1 MKKGQTKLKKAVI
14 KEVKKGSLAEKAGLK
29 KDDEILEING
39 RDIKDI
45 LDYKFLITDEIL
57 NIRVKTKEGQERI
70 LTIEKDFDEDL
81 GIEFENPL
89 IDGIMRCKNKCIFC
103 FVDQM
108 PKGLRP
114 SLYIK
119 DDDYRL
125 SILEGTFIT
134 LTNLKDEDLNRIV
147 SMRLS
152 PLYISVHATDGDVR
166 KTMLRNKAA
175 EKIMDHLNFLKEN
188 GIFFHTQIVLCPD
201 VNDKKVLE
209 KTLQDLFSLY
219 PSVQSIAVVP
229 VGITRFREGLYPL
242 RRFRQE
248 EAEKIIELVERLQQQ
263 NLERFGTRLVFA
275 ADEFYE
281 IAKMEFPPS
290 QTYENFPQWEN
301 GVGMVSLLRDQLTEL
316 MNTVPASLPEK
327 RRVKIATGVSAF
339 RFLEKVLSPL
349 KSVGNLEFE
358 ICPIKNNFFGES
370 VTVAGLVTGRDL
382 INQLKKR
389 LADEKQYLVL
399 VPEVMLKDREV
410 FLDGLSVQD
419 VEQSL
424 HAKVVVVNVDG
435 KDFLEKILGTGLGVR
450 L

>member
-1 MKKGQTKLKKAVI
+1 MKKAVI
-14 KEVKKGSLAEKAGLK
+14 SQVKRGSLAQKAGLQK
-29 KDDEILEING
+29 GDEILQING
-39 RDIKDI
+39 REIKDI
-45 LDYKFLITDEIL
+45 IDYRFLIADEIL
-57 NIRVKTKEGQERI
+57 NIRVKTKDGQERV

-125 SILEGTFIT
+125 SILEGTYIT
-134 LTNLKDEDLNRIV
+134 LTNLQDKDLDRIV

-152 PLYISVHATDGDVR
+152 PLYISVHATDGNVR

-175 EKIMDHLNFLKEN
+175 EKIMDHLKFLKEN
-188 GIFFHTQIVLCPD
+188 GVFFHTQIVLCPG
-201 VNDKKVLE
+201 VNDKDVLE
-209 KTLQDLFSLY
+209 RTLEDLFSLY
-219 PSVQSIAVVP
+219 PTVQSIAVVP
-229 VGITRFREGLYPL
+229 VGITKYRKGLYPL
-242 RRFRQE
+242 RRFTQMEAQE
-248 EAEKIIELVERLQQQ
+248 ITDRIEELQSE
-263 NLERFGTRLVFA
+263 NLKRFGTRLVFA

-281 IAKMEFPPS
+281 IAKKEFPPS
-290 QTYENFPQWEN
+290 EAYEDFPQWEN

-316 MNTVPASLPEK
+316 MNAVPPSLPEK

-349 KSVGNLEFE
+349 KRVENLEFE
-358 ICPIKNNFFGES
+358 ICPIRNDFFGES

-382 INQLKKR
+382 VDQLKKR
-389 LADEKQYLVL
+389 LADEEHLCHLL
-399 VPEVMLKDREV
+399 VPEVMLKDGEV

-419 VEQSL
+419 VEQNL
-424 HAKVVVVNVDG
+424 HVKVAVVKIDG
-435 KDFLEKILGTGLGVR
+435 KDFLEKILGISLGVE

>member
-1 MKKGQTKLKKAVI
+1 LKKAVI
-14 KEVKKGSLAEKAGLK
+14 SQVKRGSLAQKAGLQK
-29 KDDEILEING
+29 GDEILQING
-39 RDIKDI
+39 REIKDI
-45 LDYKFLITDEIL
+45 IDYRFLIADEIL
-57 NIRVKTKEGQERI
+57 NIRVKTKDGQERV

-125 SILEGTFIT
+125 SILEGTYIT
-134 LTNLKDEDLNRIV
+134 LTNLQDKDLDRIV

-152 PLYISVHATDGDVR
+152 PLYISVHATDGNVR

-175 EKIMDHLNFLKEN
+175 EKIMDHLKFLKEN
-188 GIFFHTQIVLCPD
+188 GVFFHTQIVLCPG
-201 VNDKKVLE
+201 VNDKDVLE
-209 KTLQDLFSLY
+209 RTLEDLFSLY
-219 PSVQSIAVVP
+219 PTVQSIAVVP
-229 VGITRFREGLYPL
+229 VGITKYRKGLYPL
-242 RRFRQE
+242 RRFTQMEAQE
-248 EAEKIIELVERLQQQ
+248 ITDRIEELQSE
-263 NLERFGTRLVFA
+263 NLKRFGTRLVFA

-281 IAKMEFPPS
+281 IAKKEFPPS
-290 QTYENFPQWEN
+290 EAYEDFPQWEN

-316 MNTVPASLPEK
+316 MNAVPPSLPEK

-349 KSVGNLEFE
+349 KSVKNLEFE
-358 ICPIKNNFFGES
+358 ICPIKNDFFGES
-370 VTVAGLVTGRDL
+370 VTVAGLVTGGDL
-382 INQLKKR
+382 VNQLKKR
-389 LADEKQYLVL
+389 LVDEKHQCHVL
-399 VPEVMLKDREV
+399 VPEVMLKDGEV

-424 HAKVVVVNVDG
+424 HAKVAVVKIDG
-435 KDFLEKILGTGLGVR
+435 KDFLEKILGTDLGVR